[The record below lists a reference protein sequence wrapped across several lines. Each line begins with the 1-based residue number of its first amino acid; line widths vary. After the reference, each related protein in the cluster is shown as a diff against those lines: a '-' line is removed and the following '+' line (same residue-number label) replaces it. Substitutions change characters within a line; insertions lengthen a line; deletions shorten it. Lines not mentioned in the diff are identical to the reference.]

1 MSNYLQK
8 VRELIDSSEVAEQT
22 IDEINE
28 VDFPKSATVLE
39 SLVYGE
45 SKQLESV
52 RREQEVSPED
62 SDDPAEVAHLILA
75 KIKTYTDKLDKGFEF
90 KYQFAL
96 CATYQHLGET
106 TMDMDYLDIIK
117 ASDAKSIQQAVQDST
132 EWKKQLPRKVALF
145 VNEEREC
152 LLVNVKPLYKVVA
165 EKDSE
170 VQTVSKGRIEFGNEV
185 DINTRANNLVP
196 F

>member
-106 TMDMDYLDIIK
+106 
-117 ASDAKSIQQAVQDST
+117 
-132 EWKKQLPRKVALF
+132 KKENA
-145 VNEEREC
+145 C
-152 LLVNVKPLYKVVA
+152 LLTLSLYIKSWPKKIPKCKLCLRV
-165 EKDSE
+165 ES
-170 VQTVSKGRIEFGNEV
+170 S
-185 DINTRANNLVP
+185 LVMKLILILEQIT
-196 F
+196 